1 MQQTYPYT
9 KISKF
14 SIQTLNGKK
23 YDFSKI
29 ANFRILLHKTA
40 HFKKFACPPL
50 PLKILIV
57 IHSDSFESEIVEV
70 SRAKNVRE
78 RKY

>member
-9 KISKF
+9 KISKL

-29 ANFRILLHKTA
+29 ANFRILLHKIA

-50 PLKILIV
+50 PLKIWIL
-57 IHSDSFESEIVEV
+57 IHSEPFESEIVEV
-70 SRAKNVRE
+70 SRVENVRE
-78 RKY
+78 KRY